1 MEKKLAIRGIR
12 PYNGEKLW
20 SKTNRRYAVSRV
32 QKILLTL
39 LAMTAFVLVSCGFF
53 GVIRGYLSQR
63 KETSEYRT
71 VYHHPTE
78 SAVPETV
85 PATQPPET
93 EAAETLPE
101 ETEPVETEP
110 AETEPAVERIWYD
123 QVPLYDQTC
132 YSAIRYGTGDI
143 STSGSN
149 IVSLAMV
156 ASYLTGHEYMPD
168 YLAACFADY
177 IGNSMQWLEHASD
190 ELQLPWKKAVNI
202 DETIQALREGKVAV
216 VLMNAKSLFMETQ
229 HFVVFTGITEG
240 DKILIHDPYGPNYE
254 KWNLENALV
263 NGFRR
268 SDLTGGYGGAWIY
281 DPEEMPEVPF
291 VYEMAE
297 NTDVFRYGDLELSE
311 ADRELIV
318 KLICMEGESEP
329 FEGQQ
334 AIAEVILN
342 RVVADNFPDTVSGVI
357 QAPEQFQA
365 ADRLYL
371 AKPTHT
377 QYEAVE
383 RALNGPYVLDGD
395 VVFFSQYAVNSN
407 VWGTIGNH
415 IFCRQW

>member
-1 MEKKLAIRGIR
+1 M
-12 PYNGEKLW
+12 
-20 SKTNRRYAVSRV
+20 SRI
-32 QKILLTL
+32 QKIVLPL
-39 LAMTAFVLVSCGFF
+39 LAVAAFVLVSFGFTSVLRDTLF
-53 GVIRGYLSQR
+53 YRDET
-63 KETSEYRT
+63 KEQGM

-78 SAVPETV
+78 STIPETL
-85 PATQPPET
+85 PDTQPTET
-93 EAAETLPE
+93 AETLPPE
-101 ETEPVETEP
+101 TIQPETIPLETEPVETEP
-110 AETEPAVERIWYD
+110 VVERIHYD

-156 ASYLTGHEYMPD
+156 ASYLTGYEYQPD

-177 IGNSMQWLEHASD
+177 IGNAMQWLEYASE
-190 ELQLPWKKAVNI
+190 ELQLPWKKAANI

-216 VLMNAKSLFMETQ
+216 VLMNARSLFMETQ
-229 HFVVFTGITEG
+229 HFVVFTGITEE
-240 DKILIHDPYGPNYE
+240 DKILINDPYGPNYE
-254 KWNLENALV
+254 KWNLKNALV
-263 NGFRR
+263 TGFRR
-268 SDLTGGYGGAWIY
+268 SDLTGGYGGGWIY
-281 DPEEMPEVPF
+281 DPSAMPEEPF

-297 NTDVFRYGDLELSE
+297 NTDAFRYGDLEITD
-311 ADRELIV
+311 ADREFIA

-342 RVVADNFPDTVSGVI
+342 RVAADNFPDTVSGVI
-357 QAPEQFQA
+357 QAPDQFQA

-395 VVFFSQYAVNSN
+395 VVFFSQYAVNDN

-415 IFCRQW
+415 TFCRQW